1 MGNIFQKQVIPKKES
16 PKVSSEQQ
24 CKELLQLCRDRI
36 RQLEAQA
43 SKSQSLLAMI
53 RITSNKHRTHLEE
66 EQQKNKQLEQKN
78 QQMTSQLSQLEH
90 QLEKA
95 QNLFK

>member
-1 MGNIFQKQVIPKKES
+1 MGNIFQKMVIPEKES
-16 PKVSSEQQ
+16 PKVSSEQR
-24 CKELLQLCRDRI
+24 CKESLQLCRDRI

-66 EQQKNKQLEQKN
+66 ERQKNKLLEQKN
-78 QQMTSQLSQLEH
+78 QQMNSQLSQLEH